1 MSQIIVCLKK
11 YAKILPTTC
20 CIRLEL
26 QTRVTRVTKTTNMAD
41 MRDQRTGRERNLS
54 DKQSMSNLMKK
65 KIYLILSTLYLIC
78 SNTVNLY
85 NDTFGV

>member
-26 QTRVTRVTKTTNMAD
+26 QTRVTRVRKTTNMAD
-41 MRDQRTGRERNLS
+41 MRAQRTGRERNLS
-54 DKQSMSNLMKK
+54 DKQSMSNLMGKK
-65 KIYLILSTLYLIC
+65 KHSFDIIHVIF
-78 SNTVNLY
+78 NLQQHCEL
-85 NDTFGV
+85 V

>member
-26 QTRVTRVTKTTNMAD
+26 QTRVTRVRKTTNMAD

-65 KIYLILSTLYLIC
+65 KNIFDIIHVIFNPQQHCEL
-78 SNTVNLY
+78 V
-85 NDTFGV
+85 